1 MVAWRIAM
9 RSAHLANYD
18 VPHDC
23 YQIIRPSFI
32 RIPAL
37 MISTER
43 NLRVDTCAN
52 TLPDNAARNCNH
64 FSIVNGQLRRL
75 FFFFLSTLVNRFL
88 KNVHWIFMSIVFL
101 PVRENLNLY
110 EFLFSVFY
118 SFSFSGFFFRT
129 SVRFIRHLDWNE
141 YFLTFL

>member
-43 NLRVDTCAN
+43 NLRRWSVLGVQTLFRAMSLEIATASRSLMAKRCA
-52 TLPDNAARNCNH
+52 A
-64 FSIVNGQLRRL
+64 IYV
-75 FFFFLSTLVNRFL
+75 FLSTLVNRF
-88 KNVHWIFMSIVFL
+88 
-101 PVRENLNLY
+101 
-110 EFLFSVFY
+110 
-118 SFSFSGFFFRT
+118 
-129 SVRFIRHLDWNE
+129 
-141 YFLTFL
+141 